1 MKVSCKVDIRPVSR
15 VTRAAEKRLNSEA
28 VGDDMKK
35 IFDAAAREERD
46 THVYNNYTFRLEGST
61 FALGPFFRGDEVE
74 VEYGA
79 RMEYASFVENRGRTR
94 VRELGLKAATELDF
108 FFDGEADELGRM

>member
-1 MKVSCKVDIRPVSR
+1 MDIRPVSR
-15 VTRAAEKRLNSEA
+15 LTRAAEKRLNSEA
-28 VGDDMKK
+28 VGEDMKK
-35 IFDAAAREERD
+35 ILDAAAAEERA

-61 FALGPFFRGDEVE
+61 FALGPLFRGDDVE

-94 VRELGLKAATELDF
+94 VRELGLKAGTEIDYL
-108 FFDGEADELGRM
+108 FDAEADELGRM